1 VGCMPE
7 KTRGVKVVIKEILW
21 NEQGRL
27 MPAIMRLEKS

>member
-1 VGCMPE
+1 MPE

-27 MPAIMRLEKS
+27 MPAILRLEKS

>member
-1 VGCMPE
+1 MPE

-27 MPAIMRLEKS
+27 MPAIVGIEKS

>member
-1 VGCMPE
+1 MPE

-27 MPAIMRLEKS
+27 MPAILRIEKS